1 MSMVESQPV
10 SNGSPSMKPRL
21 ILVMGVSGSGKSS
34 IALSLA
40 NALDGTC
47 LDADDYHSEN
57 NIDKMS
63 RGEALTDAD
72 RWPWLQHFA
81 AIMAEQKTVAVG
93 ACSALRKKY
102 RQRLVTAAGEPIL
115 FVYLEGRKSLIRQ
128 RMAQRKTHFMPDSLL
143 DSQFATLEPP
153 GTDELAISV
162 DIQGSVSQITD
173 QIVHQLRE
181 IHL

>member
-1 MSMVESQPV
+1 
-10 SNGSPSMKPRL
+10 MKPRL

-81 AIMAEQKTVAVG
+81 AIMA
-93 ACSALRKKY
+93 
-102 RQRLVTAAGEPIL
+102 
-115 FVYLEGRKSLIRQ
+115 
-128 RMAQRKTHFMPDSLL
+128 
-143 DSQFATLEPP
+143 
-153 GTDELAISV
+153 
-162 DIQGSVSQITD
+162 
-173 QIVHQLRE
+173 
-181 IHL
+181 